1 MKVPIYSA
9 NGELSKNKI
18 DLPNA
23 FGDPVRVDMIRRAV
37 KAARAN
43 RRQSYGPSKRAG
55 LRHSVSWPGKGRG
68 MARTPRKFGGSGPGA
83 EAPNTVGGRRAHPPV
98 VEKKLGE
105 KMNVKER
112 RKAFR
117 SALAATTD
125 LEMVK
130 NRGHLVDDGISLP
143 FVVDDAIEKINEV
156 NDDESLTG
164 VATDLIEELGI
175 SADIQRAKEGR
186 HIRAGK
192 GKLRGRKY
200 RVPKSALLVLSEFN
214 GTELA
219 FRNIQGVDVTTA
231 AQLNTELLA
240 PGGAPG
246 RLVIFTKNALKK
258 LEDRT

>member
-23 FGDPVRVDMIRRAV
+23 FGDPIRIDMIRRAV

-125 LEMVK
+125 LNMVK
-130 NRGHLVDDGISLP
+130 NRGHLVDDGIALP
-143 FVVDDAIEKINEV
+143 FVVDDAIEKINDV

>member
-1 MKVPIYSA
+1 
-9 NGELSKNKI
+9 
-18 DLPNA
+18 
-23 FGDPVRVDMIRRAV
+23 
-37 KAARAN
+37 
-43 RRQSYGPSKRAG
+43 
-55 LRHSVSWPGKGRG
+55 
-68 MARTPRKFGGSGPGA
+68 
-83 EAPNTVGGRRAHPPV
+83 
-98 VEKKLGE
+98 
-105 KMNVKER
+105 MNVKER

-125 LEMVK
+125 LNMVK
-130 NRGHLVDDGISLP
+130 NRGHLVDDGIALP
-143 FVVDDAIEKINEV
+143 FVVDDAIEKINDV